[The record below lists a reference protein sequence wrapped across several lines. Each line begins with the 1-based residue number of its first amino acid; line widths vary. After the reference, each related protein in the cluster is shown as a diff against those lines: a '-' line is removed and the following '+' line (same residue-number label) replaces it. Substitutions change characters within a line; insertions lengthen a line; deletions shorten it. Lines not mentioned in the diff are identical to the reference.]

1 MLSLRLVNEKLLLTQ
16 KSLLKLEHTTLS
28 TWKTNFNCGF
38 GPNFGSHSDQ
48 IWTVIIYNSCNN
60 NNNKR
65 MWKTL
70 YKLHIENAPNEVRTR
85 TVLLTTASSCSGR
98 LLWLHQANTQFDWW
112 FNTWLCSVPSGLDH
126 SHGNCFMLSEFTQ
139 STIQFN
145 ILSTCNIN
153 LNTKHKFI

>member
-1 MLSLRLVNEKLLLTQ
+1 MSLEWINPHKMLLNQIEWWTQIQYHLLSLRLVNEKLLLTQ

-98 LLWLHQANTQFDWW
+98 LLWLHQANTQFDWI
-112 FNTWLCSVPSGLDH
+112 VEY
-126 SHGNCFMLSEFTQ
+126 MAV
-139 STIQFN
+139 
-145 ILSTCNIN
+145 
-153 LNTKHKFI
+153 